1 MRDDGVWKQLE
12 TILVGLNTG
21 LLNDIDTSRV
31 VRISCRALGSTR

>member
-21 LLNDIDTSRV
+21 LLNDMTRV
-31 VRISCRALGSTR
+31 DLKDFLQSIGIN